1 MSEFDWSDLDGRLLK
16 LVVAVVETGSITAA
30 SERLGVT
37 QSAVSH
43 LLGKLR
49 RIVGDELFVKSGRG
63 IAATPRALEL
73 ADEARE
79 ILGALARF
87 ATPLRFD
94 PAAWR
99 ATFTIAANDFQ
110 REILL
115 PPLVAQLRRE
125 APGVMLRIVPSNV
138 PTLEMVRDP
147 SIDLVISPRPPES
160 SDVMRKRL
168 FEDRYRVFWD
178 GSVRDG
184 PLTPEDWL
192 SASHATVVYEPR
204 RALDLDLQLEAQGVK
219 RRFVLS
225 VPGFAALPAF
235 LAGSDLLAT
244 VPSLMRFGPMA
255 GFANAPPPIP
265 CPTLPMY
272 LIWSNRRRADPA
284 HRWMRDAVEA
294 IARRMVTVE
303 GRGDGGSRS
312 TRSGREG

>member
-94 PAAWR
+94 PAEWR
-99 ATFTIAANDFQ
+99 TTFTIAANDFQ

-115 PPLVAQLRRE
+115 PRLVARLRRE

-138 PTLEMVRDP
+138 PTLEMLRDA

-160 SDVMRKRL
+160 SDVLRKRL

-178 GSVRDG
+178 ASVRTG
-184 PLTPEDWL
+184 PLTAEEWL
-192 SASHATVVYEPR
+192 AASHATVVYEPR

-219 RRFVLS
+219 RRFVLA

-235 LAGSDLLAT
+235 LAGSDIVAT
-244 VPSLMRFGPMA
+244 VPGLMRFGPMA
-255 GFANAPPPIP
+255 GFASAPPPIP

-272 LIWSNRRRADPA
+272 LIWSNRLRADPA
-284 HRWMRDAVEA
+284 HRWMREAIEA
-294 IARRMVTVE
+294 IARGIVTDE
-303 GRGDGGSRS
+303 
-312 TRSGREG
+312 RE